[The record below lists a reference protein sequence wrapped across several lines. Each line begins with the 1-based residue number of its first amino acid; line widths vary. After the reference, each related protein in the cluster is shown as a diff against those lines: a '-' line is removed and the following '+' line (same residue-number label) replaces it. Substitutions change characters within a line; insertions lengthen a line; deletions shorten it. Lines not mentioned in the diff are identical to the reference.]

1 MTKLKKSI
9 ITCLAVVLMFAAMF
23 AFAGCDLLDKLSGNN
38 NNSQQTEQTQDA
50 NGNENQNNDSNQN
63 VTLQNGHYRVDVS
76 TMDGASQTS
85 EIGRYFTVNN
95 TQLVDDGDYVSTYT
109 ITGNTIYLN
118 IYGEQVVTGTVTETS
133 ISLDYVIN
141 GHRYVMTLNYVAD
154 VALQNGNYRI
164 DVSTMNGVSQTAEVG
179 QYVTVNNGTITD
191 AGDHVST
198 YTITG
203 NTIYLNLYGEQV
215 VTGTVT
221 ETSISLEYEV
231 NNQQFVMVFNKV
243 A

>member
-1 MTKLKKSI
+1 
-9 ITCLAVVLMFAAMF
+9 
-23 AFAGCDLLDKLSGNN
+23 
-38 NNSQQTEQTQDA
+38 
-50 NGNENQNNDSNQN
+50 
-63 VTLQNGHYRVDVS
+63 
-76 TMDGASQTS
+76 
-85 EIGRYFTVNN
+85 
-95 TQLVDDGDYVSTYT
+95 
-109 ITGNTIYLN
+109 
-118 IYGEQVVTGTVTETS
+118 
-133 ISLDYVIN
+133 
-141 GHRYVMTLNYVAD
+141 MTLNYVAD

>member
-9 ITCLAVVLMFAAMF
+9 ITCLAVVLMFAVIF

-50 NGNENQNNDSNQN
+50 NGNENQNNNSNQN

-95 TQLVDDGDYVSTYT
+95 TQLVDDGDHVSTYT
-109 ITGNTIYLN
+109 ISGNTISLN
-118 IYGEQVVTGTVTETS
+118 LYGEQIVTGTVTATS
-133 ISLDYVIN
+133 ISLDY
-141 GHRYVMTLNYVAD
+141 
-154 VALQNGNYRI
+154 
-164 DVSTMNGVSQTAEVG
+164 
-179 QYVTVNNGTITD
+179 
-191 AGDHVST
+191 
-198 YTITG
+198 
-203 NTIYLNLYGEQV
+203 
-215 VTGTVT
+215 
-221 ETSISLEYEV
+221 EV
-231 NNQQFVMVFNKV
+231 NNQHFVMVLNKV